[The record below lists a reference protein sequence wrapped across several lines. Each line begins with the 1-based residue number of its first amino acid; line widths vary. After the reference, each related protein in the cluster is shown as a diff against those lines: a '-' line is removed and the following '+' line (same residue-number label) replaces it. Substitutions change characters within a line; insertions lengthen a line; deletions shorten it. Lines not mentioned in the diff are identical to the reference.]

1 MTKGL
6 NELSKSVHEN
16 EVNKKKSPQKK
27 GMMAFRYQ
35 IEKKDFLVKAYGKK
49 LPEIFRSY
57 SDRLIIEAIEDEL
70 VRSRNIK
77 L

>member
-1 MTKGL
+1 
-6 NELSKSVHEN
+6 
-16 EVNKKKSPQKK
+16 
-27 GMMAFRYQ
+27 MAFRYQ
-35 IEKKDFLVKAYGKK
+35 TEKKDFLVKAYGKK